1 MVLLRITATAFGSL
15 LLPLSFLH
23 GSSSPNTRIPE
34 IFVDMVRLTQVSTI
48 NSDSIAAYRHTIF
61 TPKLG

>member
-1 MVLLRITATAFGSL
+1 MVLLHITATAFVSL

-23 GSSSPNTRIPE
+23 GSSSPNTHIPE
-34 IFVDMVRLTQVSTI
+34 IFVDMVRLTQVSI
-48 NSDSIAAYRHTIF
+48 VNSESIAAYRHKIL